1 MQATDRLDTRILNKR
16 HPPGVEWVFEQV
28 IQRLT
33 RERLTLW
40 CTEAFFG
47 KDRQYLGLLL
57 AKACR
62 SQFEGA
68 PNKGRILVRLDV
80 RSTLGADVDVANCR
94 TPWNAPGG
102 DGLAIPVPLLLRV
115 GVRETL
121 IV

>member
-68 PNKGRILVRLDV
+68 PNKARRTRGAYSSGLM
-80 RSTLGADVDVANCR
+80 LG
-94 TPWNAPGG
+94 PP
-102 DGLAIPVPLLLRV
+102 LALML
-115 GVRETL
+115 T
-121 IV
+121 